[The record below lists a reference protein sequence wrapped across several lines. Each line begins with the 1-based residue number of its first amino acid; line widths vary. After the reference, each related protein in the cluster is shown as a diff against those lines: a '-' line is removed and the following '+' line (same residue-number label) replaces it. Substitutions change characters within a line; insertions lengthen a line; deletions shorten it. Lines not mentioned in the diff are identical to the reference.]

1 MKPWFRCIVFVF
13 AMSTSFADAQQPPDA
28 GIEVVRP
35 WARASTGLAQP
46 AAAYLS
52 IVNKGA
58 QPIVLTGITTPVAH
72 AADIHRTVQTG
83 DVVRMEREKQIVL
96 PPGARVEFAP
106 GGLHIMLM
114 NLEVALVRGRTFPMD
129 LKFADGR
136 SVEISVPVFPPGSR
150 GPAQ

>member
-58 QPIVLTGITTPVAH
+58 QPIVLTGITVPC
-72 AADIHRTVQTG
+72 
-83 DVVRMEREKQIVL
+83 ERAMLCEWNERNKSCCLLVPASNSL
-96 PPGARVEFAP
+96 PGACI
-106 GGLHIMLM
+106 LC
-114 NLEVALVRGRTFPMD
+114 
-129 LKFADGR
+129 
-136 SVEISVPVFPPGSR
+136 
-150 GPAQ
+150 